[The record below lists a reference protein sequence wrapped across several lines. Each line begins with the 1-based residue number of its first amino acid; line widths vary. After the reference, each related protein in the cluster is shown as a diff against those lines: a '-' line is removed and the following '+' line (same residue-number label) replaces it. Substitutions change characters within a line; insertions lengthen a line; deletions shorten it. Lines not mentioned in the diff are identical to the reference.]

1 MKQFILIVITA
12 AVFWGC
18 EDGAEFYNN
27 EVVVSKDCTDG
38 DETGM
43 EFDSDS
49 VRCGEK
55 GHIYFGLGKVD
66 EKNDFSPFKFYLF
79 HDNEA
84 TKSLDS
90 IWILETDSVK
100 ISTCEKLKYSQ
111 KKLPG
116 VFCLHKIDNAVRRET
131 VNLFFNPE
139 KNDCNYYFIYS
150 KHDAYKAFCNVDVSG
165 CLLRYSCV
173 VQYDE
178 IYNFSKIPDAND
190 VDWKIMG
197 CLL

>member
-12 AVFWGC
+12 AFFWSC
-18 EDGAEFYNN
+18 DDEAEFYNN
-27 EVVVSKDCTDG
+27 EAVVSEDCTNG
-38 DETGM
+38 EETGM
-43 EFDSDS
+43 KFDSDS

-66 EKNDFSPFKFYLF
+66 EKNDFSQLNFYLF
-79 HDNEA
+79 HDREA

-111 KKLPG
+111 KNLSG
-116 VFCLHKIDNAVRRET
+116 VFCLRKVDNAARRET

-139 KNDCNYYFIYS
+139 T
-150 KHDAYKAFCNVDVSG
+150 G
-165 CLLRYSCV
+165 CLTCKYCGSNFYLPTTSKNAIIQNKLLNLNNLICIIQKKV
-173 VQYDE
+173 VPLQQ
-178 IYNFSKIPDAND
+178 NFKL
-190 VDWKIMG
+190 WKK
-197 CLL
+197 